1 MKCEK
6 CGGDS
11 TVYLHKNM
19 ENNSVYRRRKCK
31 QCGEKFTT
39 IELTTDYMKGVIAD
53 LARITND
60 LRKR

>member
-11 TVYLHKNM
+11 TIYIHRKM

-31 QCGEKFTT
+31 KCGAKWTT
-39 IELTTDYMKGVIAD
+39 IELTTDYMKSVIAD
-53 LARITND
+53 LSRITND

>member
-1 MKCEK
+1 MRCEK

-11 TVYLHKNM
+11 GVYLNRRM
-19 ENNSVYRRRKCK
+19 DTGSVYRRRRCKKCGNK
-31 QCGEKFTT
+31 WTT